1 MAQGQDIEAAGY
13 NVIRN
18 KINLIMGSGIGQL
31 GYGQTVYSSDVAESQ
46 QITAQQW
53 NLLRFDL
60 FNARVH
66 QDGTSPTIVQA
77 NTGSVITFGSSH
89 PNNQYNTQANIA
101 TANKFSIGPGQ
112 FAIDAGASASRTTSW
127 SNSLSC
133 TCTVSFGSPDQARWF
148 FNSGGKIRFN
158 SSRTGGAATAQNQFW
173 SSLLSSLGTIEF
185 GANTSSMNFYNLT
198 NSSQIFFDSSVG
210 STYSSTSYAY
220 SANLFRLSAQCNVAD
235 NSNGGASVILFTV
248 SWQDIYVDSG
258 PSPPPDLVDG
268 TLSLSVTEL
277 RASGVL
283 QNGTST
289 PGIFAIIRPTYSITA
304 IVGS

>member
-1 MAQGQDIEAAGY
+1 MAQGQNIEAVGY

-31 GYGQTVYSSDVAESQ
+31 GYGQTVYSSDVAQSQ

-89 PNNQYNTQANIA
+89 PNNQYNSQADIA
-101 TANKFSIGPGQ
+101 TVNKFSIGPGQ
-112 FAIDAGASASRTTSW
+112 FAIDAGASVSRTTSW
-127 SNSLSC
+127 NNSVSC
-133 TCTVSFGSPDQARWF
+133 TCTVSFASADRARWF
-148 FNSGGKIRFN
+148 FNSGSKIRFN
-158 SSRTGGAATAQNQFW
+158 SSRVGGAATAQNQFW
-173 SSLLSSLGTIEF
+173 SSLLSSIGTIEF
-185 GANTSSMNFYNLT
+185 GAATSSINFYSLT
-198 NSSQIFFDSSVG
+198 NSPQVFFNTIAGGAYSSVV
-210 STYSSTSYAY
+210 Y
-220 SANLFRLSAQCNVAD
+220 SANLFRLSAQCNVAN
-235 NSNGGASVILFTV
+235 NSNGGASVIQFTAV
-248 SWQDIYVDSG
+248 WQDDYVDLQ
-258 PSPPPDLVDG
+258 PSPPSDLVDG

-283 QNGTST
+283 QNGTPT
-289 PGIFAIIRPTYSITA
+289 PGIFSIVRPTYSITA
-304 IVGS
+304 IAGS

>member
-1 MAQGQDIEAAGY
+1 MAQGQNIEAVGY

-31 GYGQTVYSSDVAESQ
+31 GYGQTVYSSDVAQSQ

-89 PNNQYNTQANIA
+89 PNNQYNTQADIA
-101 TANKFSIGPGQ
+101 TTNKFNVGPGQ
-112 FAIDAGASASRTTSW
+112 FSIDSGTSASRSASW
-127 SNSLSC
+127 ENSLSC

-158 SSRTGGAATAQNQFW
+158 SSRVGGSATPQNQFW

-185 GANTSSMNFYNLT
+185 GATSPSINFYNLT
-198 NSSQIFFDSSVG
+198 NSAQIFFDSSVG
-210 STYSSTSYAY
+210 STYSSASYAY
-220 SANLFRLSAQCNVAD
+220 SANLFRLSAQCNVA
-235 NSNGGASVILFTV
+235 NNANGGASVILFTV
-248 SWQDIYVDSG
+248 SWQDIYTNLG
-258 PSPPPDLVDG
+258 PSYTPDLVDG
-268 TLSLSVTEL
+268 ILSLSVTEL

-289 PGIFAIIRPTYSITA
+289 PGIFSIIRPTYSITA
-304 IVGS
+304 IVGT

>member
-1 MAQGQDIEAAGY
+1 MAQGQNIEAVGY
-13 NVIRN
+13 NIIRN

-31 GYGQTVYSSDVAESQ
+31 GYGQTVYSSDVAQSQ

-89 PNNQYNTQANIA
+89 PNNQYNTQADIA
-101 TANKFSIGPGQ
+101 TVNKFNIGPGQ
-112 FAIDAGASASRTTSW
+112 FAIDAGASVSRTTSW
-127 SNSLSC
+127 SNSVSC

-148 FNSGGKIRFN
+148 FNSGGKIRFT
-158 SSRTGGAATAQNQFW
+158 SSRIGGASTPQNQFW
-173 SSLLSSLGTIEF
+173 SSLLSAIGTIEF
-185 GANTSSMNFYNLT
+185 GAESPSINFYSLT
-198 NSSQIFFDSSVG
+198 NSSQIFFNTTAGGAYSSV
-210 STYSSTSYAY
+210 AY
-220 SANLFRLSAQCNVAD
+220 SANLFRLSAQCNVAN
-235 NSNGGASVILFTV
+235 NSNGGASVIQFTAV
-248 SWQDIYVDSG
+248 WQDDYVDSG

-289 PGIFAIIRPTYSITA
+289 PGVFSIVRPTYSVTSIIGA
-304 IVGS
+304 